1 MLKSNQM
8 ALLAIPVRL
17 LTGYADGGWGAGC
30 ASLSGCPLQW
40 SSAMKSLLPSAR
52 RLIAGLSGAAGALAL
67 FGVLQAGLPTLSQVA
82 LTIALTALI
91 TVAWLFPLPISFK
104 THLYL
109 DTTFLVT
116 AILTLEPGYAMLAAG
131 AGAAL
136 AHLLRNEDT
145 AQTLFNATQAM
156 LQAAAG
162 AGVLVLGGWNLE
174 THRFEDPRLIGVM
187 LLAGIAVI
195 VVNDIAVATMVSL
208 QSGISV
214 LSGWSQAV
222 IRADAVERLT
232 QGAQIGLGIIGAVL
246 LDTYPWTIFLLLI
259 PSAAVYIS
267 LKRSIE
273 ARKRAEE
280 ALRDT
285 EAALAEAQRVAHLGS
300 WDWNLATGDH
310 VWSDEAFRIFGY
322 PPKAFLPTWQ
332 TFLRNVH
339 PDDRDAVDQAVHE
352 ALYAG
357 QRFSLDH
364 RIIRADGAER
374 YIHAEGE
381 IVFGP
386 KGEKLRIV
394 GTIHDITE
402 RKQAEHAREALLAS
416 ISHDLKSPLTVI
428 RGHAQLLQVKAKRP
442 GVEPAEL
449 VEGLGKIDAAAARMA
464 AQLTELLDVTRLQM
478 GQALELHRA
487 PVDLVAL
494 VKERASLFQ
503 QATRRHTFEIIS
515 EAMEVTGEWDRA
527 RLERVIDNL
536 LSNAVKYSPAGG
548 RVTVRV
554 GIEQAWPG
562 DGHGA
567 GMAATLMVED
577 EGIGIPPAE
586 RDAIFAPFHRAAN
599 VGLIPGTGV

>member
-1 MLKSNQM
+1 MN
-8 ALLAIPVRL
+8 
-17 LTGYADGGWGAGC
+17 
-30 ASLSGCPLQW
+30 
-40 SSAMKSLLPSAR
+40 SLLPSAR
-52 RLIAGLSGAAGALAL
+52 RFIAGLAGAAAALAL
-67 FGVLQAGLPTLSQVA
+67 FGLVRAGLPTLPQVTLA
-82 LTIALTALI
+82 IALAALI

-116 AILTLEPGYAMLAAG
+116 AILTLKPGYAILVAG

-136 AHLLRNEDT
+136 AHRLRNEDT
-145 AQTLFNATQAM
+145 AQTLFNTAQAM

-162 AGVLVLGGWNLE
+162 AGILALGGWNPE
-174 THRFEDPRLIGVM
+174 THHFEDLRLIGMM
-187 LLAGIAVI
+187 LLAGLAAIA
-195 VVNDIAVATMVSL
+195 VNDIAVATMVAL
-208 QSGISV
+208 QSGISI
-214 LSGWSQAV
+214 LAGWNRAV
-222 IRADAVERLT
+222 IRADVVERLA
-232 QGAQIGLGIIGAVL
+232 QAAQIGLGIIGAVL
-246 LDTYPWTIFLLLI
+246 LATYPWTIFLLLI
-259 PSAAVYIS
+259 PSASVYIS
-267 LKRSIE
+267 LKRAIE

-300 WDWNLATGDH
+300 WDWNLATGDQ

-339 PDDRDAVDQAVHE
+339 PDDRAAVDQAVHE

-364 RIIRADGAER
+364 RILRADGAER
-374 YIHAEGE
+374 FIHAEGE

-394 GTIHDITE
+394 GTIQDITE
-402 RKQAEHAREALLAS
+402 RKQAEQAREALLAS

-449 VEGLGKIDAAAARMA
+449 IDGLGKIDAAAARMA
-464 AQLTELLDVTRLQM
+464 SQLTELLDVTRLQM

-494 VKERASLFQ
+494 VKERASLFR
-503 QATRRHTFEIIS
+503 QATRRHTIDIVT
-515 EAMEVTGEWDRA
+515 EAQEVTGEWDRA

-536 LSNAVKYSPAGG
+536 VSNAVKYSPSGG
-548 RVTVRV
+548 RITVRV
-554 GIEQAWPG
+554 EVEQQCAP
-562 DGHGA
+562 DGSDRNL
-567 GMAATLMVED
+567 ATLAILSVED
-577 EGIGIPPAE
+577 EGIGIPQADQE
-586 RDAIFAPFHRAAN
+586 AIFAPFHRAAN
-599 VGLIPGTGV
+599 VGMIPGTGVGLAGTRQIVEQHGGTITVESDEGKGSRFTVRLPLRSEHSA